1 MSNRLTVKTVE
12 NIKPSAS
19 RREVPD
25 GEIRGMYLVIQP
37 SGAKS
42 YVLRYR
48 HAGKPRKLTIGP
60 VETGL
65 GEARKLAA
73 SARAAIAAG
82 RDPQWEKAAGKVRAR
97 EADREAVISK
107 RGLVEAVIAEFIEKH
122 VRRSNKPS
130 TAKEYARLLE
140 KEIVVPWRG
149 RRLSDVS
156 RRDVN
161 LLLDDIVERGAPIA
175 ANRVLAIL
183 RKFCKWAVSRE
194 IIAHS
199 PCEGVLA
206 RSAEMPRDRVLD
218 DHELSLI
225 WNAANTLGWPYDA
238 IVKLL
243 LLTGARRGEVVGM
256 RWAEVDLEKNLW
268 SLPADGVKNKWP
280 HALPL
285 PSLAIDIL
293 QALPRIENRDGLV
306 FPARTKRGERITPVS
321 GFSKAKFRLD
331 HAIAELA
338 KAEGSSPPAQFGLH
352 DIRRSVASGMA
363 KLGVDLH
370 VIERCLNH
378 VSGSFGG
385 IVGVYQKHKFEDGM
399 RRAMDAWSAHVERL
413 MSGATKNYVSR
424 GCEAADC
431 E

>member
-1 MSNRLTVKTVE
+1 MSNRLTAKTVE
-12 NIKPSAS
+12 NIKPSAA

-60 VETGL
+60 AEMGL

-82 RDPQWEKAAGKVRAR
+82 RDPQGEKAAGKIRAR
-97 EADREAVISK
+97 QADREAIKSK
-107 RGLVEAVIAEFIEKH
+107 RDSVDAVIAEFIEKH

-140 KEIVVPWRG
+140 KEIIGSWRG

-161 LLLDDIVERGAPIA
+161 ELLDDIVERGAPIA

-206 RSAEMPRDRVLD
+206 RSAETPRDRVLD
-218 DHELSLI
+218 DRELYLI
-225 WNAANTLGWPYDA
+225 WNAANRLGWPYDA
-238 IVKLL
+238 IVRLL

-256 RWAEVDLEKNLW
+256 TWAEVDFEKKLW
-268 SLPADGVKNKWP
+268 SLPADRVKNKRP
-280 HALPL
+280 HTLPL
-285 PSLAIDIL
+285 PSLAIGVL
-293 QALPRIENRDGLV
+293 QALPRIENRNGLV
-306 FPARTKRGERITPVS
+306 FPARTKRGKSIAPVS
-321 GFSKAKFRLD
+321 GFSKAKLRLD
-331 HAIAELA
+331 HAIAELVE
-338 KAEGSSPPAQFGLH
+338 AESSSSLAQFGLH

-370 VIERCLNH
+370 VIERCLNY

-399 RRAMDAWSAHVERL
+399 RRAMDAWADHVERL
-413 MSGATKNYVSR
+413 VSGA
-424 GCEAADC
+424 AAANVIDLANARR
-431 E
+431 